1 MPFNPL
7 PLRPAQ
13 SALAA
18 RPGTERPSEAEAAL
32 FPSPGQRQPRTKKE
46 EEKKLWSFVDW
57 WQYRLA
63 PLRPQPGAQRMT
75 AASTVT
81 KARSDARS
89 PEQPAAC
96 WTPLGGRMGVR
107 RVHLPLRLGD
117 SVGITPKLNLC

>member
-7 PLRPAQ
+7 PLRSAQ

-18 RPGTERPSEAEAAL
+18 RPGTERPSEAETTFL
-32 FPSPGQRQPRTKKE
+32 PSPGQRSPRTKKE

-57 WQYRLA
+57 WQYRFA
-63 PLRPQPGAQRMT
+63 PSAAGGAQRMT
-75 AASTVT
+75 AANTIINT
-81 KARSDARS
+81 RSDALS

-107 RVHLPLRLGD
+107 RVHLPLRLGE